1 MAKSNNLISMTREAV
16 RESPREIFN
25 WYLIFCTLAMSFSGV
40 SKGFDEGN
48 IASIVVMPVFKKK
61 FGLDSQS
68 SDTYANTKGWIV
80 SIATAGAVFGCL
92 SCSWLNTRF
101 GRKKA
106 LLIYTVIYMGGI
118 FGQTFSNGS
127 LAALYVSRVIAG
139 FGIGGTTVVPSIY
152 LSEIA
157 PRPIRGLVTV
167 QYAACQQLG
176 VVFGFFFNYG
186 ITKYHANT
194 ELQWQLPTALQLVPA
209 VIWGVATLFILE
221 SPRWLMSVNRQ
232 SDAIRNLTR
241 LRHLPE
247 DHAYVREELSAIGL
261 QLLHEV
267 EVVGGASQW
276 SLLKETFSTVQNRR
290 RFWLMLGAH
299 TFGQWSGANA
309 ITQYSPTILGYLGVE
324 GTEVKFLTTG
334 IYGIVKFVSTLLFAL
349 FIVDFIGRRR
359 SLITGICL
367 QVTTLIYLAGYLG
380 GTNGMSADY
389 ISSHP
394 TIKNAS
400 TVAIVAIFL
409 HAIAWSIGWF
419 SAPYLINSEIYP
431 IRIRSLNMSIMMS
444 MHWAYYFGCS
454 RAMPSLL
461 AATDR
466 YGAFVFFACIAAT
479 SLVFVFFCMPET
491 AGRSLESM
499 DSLFERPLYR
509 IREIAYPTK
518 EDLDRA
524 ADVRPDDD
532 IEGDKHIIQEKEVIH
547 I

>member
-1 MAKSNNLISMTREAV
+1 MPKSNNLISLTKEAV

-25 WYLIFCTLAMSFSGV
+25 WYLIFCTLAVSFSGV
-40 SKGFDEGN
+40 AKGFDEGN
-48 IASIVVMPVFKKK
+48 IASVVVMPIFMKK

-68 SDTYANTKGWIV
+68 DAEYANTKGWIV

-92 SCSWLNTRF
+92 ICSWLNTRF
-101 GRKKA
+101 GRKKT
-106 LLIYTVIYMGGI
+106 LLIYTIIYMGGI

-139 FGIGGTTVVPSIY
+139 FGIGGTTVVPSVY

-157 PRPIRGLVTV
+157 PRPIRGLMTV

-186 ITKYHANT
+186 ITKYHKNT

-209 VIWGVATLFILE
+209 AIWGIGTLFILE

-247 DHAYVREELSAIGL
+247 DHPYVREELAAINL
-261 QLLHEV
+261 QILHEV

-276 SLLKETFSTVQNRR
+276 SLMKETFSTVQNRR
-290 RFWLMLGAH
+290 RFFLMLGAH
-299 TFGQWSGANA
+299 TFSQWSGANA
-309 ITQYSPTILGYLGVE
+309 ITQYSPTILGYLGIT

-367 QVTTLIYLAGYLG
+367 QITTLIYIAGYLG
-380 GTNGMSADY
+380 ATNGMSASY
-389 ISSHP
+389 ISSHSV
-394 TIKNAS
+394 IENAS

-409 HAIAWSIGWF
+409 HAVAWSIGWF
-419 SAPYLINSEIYP
+419 SAPYLINSEIFP
-431 IRIRSLNMSIMMS
+431 IRIRSFNMSVMMAF
-444 MHWAYYFGCS
+444 HWLYYFGCS

-466 YGAFVFFACIAAT
+466 YGAFIFFASICII

-491 AGRSLESM
+491 SGRSLESM
-499 DSLFERPLYR
+499 DALFERPLYR

-518 EDLDRA
+518 EDLERA
-524 ADVRPDDD
+524 ADLHPDD
-532 IEGDKHIIQEKEVIH
+532 IKEDKHEVQEEEIIKV
-547 I
+547 